1 VLRSHKDG
9 VWGSMTITEKLESI
23 SCLDELDGFL
33 NRRQFLPNVPEW
45 SEQERQLILQRKY
58 EIMRQGDRIKK

>member
-1 VLRSHKDG
+1 
-9 VWGSMTITEKLESI
+9 MTIIEKLESI

-33 NRRQFLPNVPEW
+33 NRKQFLPNVPEW